1 MRSLLTWHHNHLLS
15 QNFRS
20 DAYARRCDLQQMLS
34 TGKVLSDKEGED
46 LSDLEDRLD
55 GIVTEV
61 DYVTQQINES
71 KTQLERAEASAAKMR
86 RLVGSLSQRETQQ
99 VLALYLNA
107 VVEMQGK
114 ERRDAHRI
122 TELEVDLAERAAR
135 IDQLAS
141 GIKVRDLEYDVRTTR
156 LEEEHASKMQD
167 VFSHLNLALVAE
179 KGGGVRREKWVRGR
193 EPRRRRVLQPRDLG
207 SGEPPAGADGGSG
220 QAEPPAEGHERGP
233 DQARQAGP
241 RAGGAEPD
249 NVRGE
254 NFENVPE
261 PRGRQQPEQEP
272 DGRGQQLQEAL
283 EVPGQRGT
291 NLQVEP
297 EAPECRAGPPEADQ
311 SLHLWKA
318 GGGGGVGL
326 EHS

>member
-1 MRSLLTWHHNHLLS
+1 M
-15 QNFRS
+15 
-20 DAYARRCDLQQMLS
+20 
-34 TGKVLSDKEGED
+34 
-46 LSDLEDRLD
+46 
-55 GIVTEV
+55 
-61 DYVTQQINES
+61 TQQINES

-179 KGGGVRREKWVRGR
+179 KGGGVRMERSGSEDGNPGADVSSSREILGLVNLQQEQMEVLDRQNHQLRDTNEDLTKRVRQAQEQAEQSQTTYEAKISR
-193 EPRRRRVLQPRDLG
+193 MSLNLEDANNLNRSLMDEVSNYKKHLRSLG
-207 SGEPPAGADGGSG
+207 SAVRISRSSLRPLSAAQVHQKQIRASISGKPGEEEESG
-220 QAEPPAEGHERGP
+220 
-233 DQARQAGP
+233 
-241 RAGGAEPD
+241 
-249 NVRGE
+249 
-254 NFENVPE
+254 
-261 PRGRQQPEQEP
+261 
-272 DGRGQQLQEAL
+272 
-283 EVPGQRGT
+283 
-291 NLQVEP
+291 
-297 EAPECRAGPPEADQ
+297 
-311 SLHLWKA
+311 
-318 GGGGGVGL
+318 
-326 EHS
+326 

>member
-141 GIKVRDLEYDVRTTR
+141 GIKARDLEYDVRTTR

-179 KGGGVRREKWVRGR
+179 KGGGVRMERS
-193 EPRRRRVLQPRDLG
+193 G
-207 SGEPPAGADGGSG
+207 SEDGNPGADVSSSREILGLVNLQQEQMEVLDRQNHQLRDTNEDLTKRSGS
-220 QAEPPAEGHERGP
+220 
-233 DQARQAGP
+233 P

-283 EVPGQRGT
+283 EVPGQFESPG
-291 NLQVEP
+291 
-297 EAPECRAGPPEADQ
+297 RA
-311 SLHLWKA
+311 
-318 GGGGGVGL
+318 
-326 EHS
+326 